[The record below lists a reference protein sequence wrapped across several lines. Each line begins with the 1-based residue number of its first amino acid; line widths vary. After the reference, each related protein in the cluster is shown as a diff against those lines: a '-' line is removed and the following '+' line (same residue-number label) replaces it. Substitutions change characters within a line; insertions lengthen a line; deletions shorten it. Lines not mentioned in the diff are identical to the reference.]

1 MNRYRTNSTE
11 PIMQQTKPTEIKA
24 LLILHTALLAG
35 QVLFTAI
42 FTLIVFTGKS
52 QTASSLNA
60 YPTQIIL
67 LCIGIG
73 IAGYLAGNLLFRK
86 KLEQINSDSKSL
98 SEKFN
103 DYRSA
108 CITRW
113 ALSEF
118 ATLFCIILFFVSRIN
133 VLLIVAIALLL
144 LFFTTR
150 PSLGKTAS
158 DLNVSEPEI
167 EQMNSGASI

>member
-1 MNRYRTNSTE
+1 ML
-11 PIMQQTKPTEIKA
+11 QTKPAEIKA
-24 LLILHTALLAG
+24 MLILHTALLIG

-42 FTLIVFTGKS
+42 ITVITFTGKS
-52 QTASSLNA
+52 QTTSSLNA
-60 YPTQIIL
+60 YPTQLLL

-73 IAGYLAGNLLFRK
+73 IAGYLGGNFLFRK

-118 ATLFCIILFFVSRIN
+118 ATLFCIILFFVSGIN
-133 VLLIVAIALLL
+133 VLLIVTVALIL

-150 PSLGKTAS
+150 PSLEKTAS
-158 DLNVSEPEI
+158 DLNVSDSEI
-167 EQMNSGASI
+167 EQMNTVSSF

>member
-1 MNRYRTNSTE
+1 
-11 PIMQQTKPTEIKA
+11 
-24 LLILHTALLAG
+24 LL
-35 QVLFTAI
+35 
-42 FTLIVFTGKS
+42 
-52 QTASSLNA
+52 
-60 YPTQIIL
+60 L

-73 IAGYLAGNLLFRK
+73 IAGYLGGNFLFRK

-118 ATLFCIILFFVSRIN
+118 ATLFCIILFFVSGIN
-133 VLLIVAIALLL
+133 VLLIVTVALIL

-150 PSLGKTAS
+150 PSLEKTAS
-158 DLNVSEPEI
+158 DLNVSDSEI
-167 EQMNSGASI
+167 EQMNTVSSF